1 MPVSDLRWP
10 RRGLYLL
17 TPDNA
22 DTAQLVVDVAAA
34 IGAGVALLQYRNK
47 TATQALRRDQLRAL
61 RPLCVRHGV
70 PLIVND
76 DIDLALEF
84 DADGVHVGEHDA
96 DVAAARAALGPDAI
110 VGASCYDDLDRAH
123 RAARDGAS
131 YLAFGAFFPS
141 PTKPNARRADL
152 QLLRD
157 SETLGLPRVAIGGIT
172 ADNARPLLG
181 AGADLL
187 AVVSDVFDA
196 PDIAAAV
203 RRYASLFQD

>member
-1 MPVSDLRWP
+1 MPVSDRRWP

-17 TPDNA
+17 TPDRA
-22 DTAQLVVDVAAA
+22 DTARLVVDVETALT
-34 IGAGVALLQYRNK
+34 AGIALLQYRNK
-47 TATQALRRDQLRAL
+47 TATQPLRREQLRAL
-61 RPLCVRHGV
+61 RPLCARHGV

-96 DVAAARAALGPDAI
+96 GVAAARAALGADAI
-110 VGASCYDDLDRAH
+110 VGASCYDDLERAH
-123 RAARDGAS
+123 RAVRDGAS
-131 YLAFGAFFPS
+131 YLAFGAFFAS
-141 PTKPNARRADL
+141 STKPNARRANAS
-152 QLLRD
+152 LLRD
-157 SETLGLPRVAIGGIT
+157 SASLGLPRVAIGGIT
-172 ADNARPLLG
+172 ADNARPLLE

-203 RRYASLFQD
+203 RRYAPLFQD